1 MKPSSILAFFVA
13 IMASLLVIMLIF
25 PKEGISVTDDISM
38 NFPTFTDWMAETKSR
53 PDSVK
58 TILDNIEIPT
68 DDEDDSAFANI
79 QVDTMQNA
87 DADTVANQYSEYVPR
102 PIAIDSIHQPLELPP
117 SGVACL
123 ENIFGALADAEQLQ
137 SMVRILH
144 YGDSQIE
151 TDRITGYMRS
161 KLQAQFG
168 GSGPGLVPAKS
179 PYDYKSPIHVVNSG
193 EWRRYTIFPKI
204 DTTITHYRYGVLASF
219 SMFAPPPAPEK
230 PTEPDT
236 TVSMI
241 GDSLVQAIFHPEP
254 PKVKEVHKGSINF
267 EFTSITKANIKNIKQ
282 IRMFYGNCKESF
294 SVTVRNGETVLY
306 QDSVAPSSY
315 YSIKK
320 WTISEPLQDLAMDFS
335 GTESPEIYAFA
346 MDGNGGVACDNIP
359 LRGCSG
365 TIFTKMNSQ
374 MLQKMYN
381 DLHVKCVILQFGG
394 NSIPVLKP
402 ETVKNYVGSLM
413 SQVRLIRKIC
423 PEMSIIIIGPADMST
438 KVMDEYQSYEII
450 PELVEA
456 MRQAAFAN
464 NCAFW
469 DMYSAMGGWNSM
481 PDWVFHEPPL
491 GEKDFTHFSV
501 QGANVIAKMFY
512 NALIG
517 CYNQYIRKRK

>member
-25 PKEGISVTDDISM
+25 PKEGISVTNDISM
-38 NFPTFTDWMAETKSR
+38 NFPTFTVWMAETKSR

-68 DDEDDSAFANI
+68 DDEDVSAIVNI
-79 QVDTMQNA
+79 QVDTIQNA

-123 ENIFGALADAEQLQ
+123 ENIFGALTDAEQLQ
-137 SMVRILH
+137 SIVRILH

-236 TVSMI
+236 TVSMT

-294 SVTVRNGETVLY
+294 AVTVRNGETVLY

-320 WTISEPLQDLAMDFS
+320 WTISEPVQDLAMDFS

>member
-79 QVDTMQNA
+79 QVDTIQNA

-102 PIAIDSIHQPLELPP
+102 PIAIDSIHQPLELPQ

-230 PTEPDT
+230 PSEPDT

-294 SVTVRNGETVLY
+294 AVTVRNGETVLY

-320 WTISEPLQDLAMDFS
+320 WTRSEPLQDLAMDFS

>member
-1 MKPSSILAFFVA
+1 MKPFSILAFFVA

-25 PKEGISVTDDISM
+25 PKEGISLTNDISM

-68 DDEDDSAFANI
+68 DDEDDTAFVNI
-79 QVDTMQNA
+79 QVDTIQNA
-87 DADTVANQYSEYVPR
+87 DADTVANQYSEYVPL

-193 EWRRYTIFPKI
+193 EWRRYTVFPKI

-236 TVSMI
+236 TISLI
-241 GDSLVQAIFHPEP
+241 GDSLMQAIFHPEP
-254 PKVKEVHKGSINF
+254 PKVKEIHKGSINF

-294 SVTVRNGETVLY
+294 AVTVRNGETVLY

-381 DLHVKCVILQFGG
+381 DLNVKCVILQFGG

-423 PEMSIIIIGPADMST
+423 PEMSIIIVGPADMST
-438 KVMDEYQSYEII
+438 KVMDEYQSYEVI

>member
-25 PKEGISVTDDISM
+25 PKEGISVTNDISM
-38 NFPTFTDWMAETKSR
+38 NFPTFTVWMAETKSR

-68 DDEDDSAFANI
+68 DDEDVSAIVNI
-79 QVDTMQNA
+79 QVDTIQNA

-123 ENIFGALADAEQLQ
+123 ENIFGALTDAEQLQ
-137 SMVRILH
+137 SIVRILH

-236 TVSMI
+236 TVSMT

-294 SVTVRNGETVLY
+294 AVTVRNGETVLY

-320 WTISEPLQDLAMDFS
+320 WTISEPVQDLAMDFS
-335 GTESPEIYAFA
+335 GNESPEIYAFA

-365 TIFTKMNSQ
+365 TIFTKMNPQ

>member
-25 PKEGISVTDDISM
+25 PKEGISLTNDISM

-68 DDEDDSAFANI
+68 DDEDDTAFVNI
-79 QVDTMQNA
+79 QVDTIQNA

-117 SGVACL
+117 SGLACL

-193 EWRRYTIFPKI
+193 EWRRYTVFPKI

-236 TVSMI
+236 TVSLI
-241 GDSLVQAIFHPEP
+241 GDSLMQAIFHPEP
-254 PKVKEVHKGSINF
+254 PKVKEIHKGSINF

-294 SVTVRNGETVLY
+294 AVTVRNGETVLY

-320 WTISEPLQDLAMDFS
+320 WTISEPLQDLALDFS

-346 MDGNGGVACDNIP
+346 MDGNSGVACDNIP

-423 PEMSIIIIGPADMST
+423 PEMSIIIVGPADMST
-438 KVMDEYQSYEII
+438 KVMDEYQSYEVI

>member
-25 PKEGISVTDDISM
+25 PKEGISLTNDISM

-68 DDEDDSAFANI
+68 DDEDDTAFVNI
-79 QVDTMQNA
+79 QVDTIQNA
-87 DADTVANQYSEYVPR
+87 EADTVANQYSEYVPR

-123 ENIFGALADAEQLQ
+123 ENIFGALANAEQLQ

-193 EWRRYTIFPKI
+193 EWRRYTVFPKI

-236 TVSMI
+236 TVSLI
-241 GDSLVQAIFHPEP
+241 GDSVMQAIFHPEP
-254 PKVKEVHKGSINF
+254 PKVKEIHKGSINF

-294 SVTVRNGETVLY
+294 AVTVRNGETVLY

-423 PEMSIIIIGPADMST
+423 PEMSIIIVGPADMST
-438 KVMDEYQSYEII
+438 KVMDEYQSYEVI

>member
-25 PKEGISVTDDISM
+25 PKEGISVTNDISM
-38 NFPTFTDWMAETKSR
+38 NFPTFTVWMAETKSR

-68 DDEDDSAFANI
+68 DDEDVSAFVNI
-79 QVDTMQNA
+79 QVDTIQNA

-123 ENIFGALADAEQLQ
+123 ENIFGALTDAEQLQ
-137 SMVRILH
+137 SIVRILH

-236 TVSMI
+236 TVSMT

-294 SVTVRNGETVLY
+294 AVTVRNGETVLY

-320 WTISEPLQDLAMDFS
+320 WTISEPVQDLAMDFS

>member
-25 PKEGISVTDDISM
+25 PKEGISLTNDISM

-68 DDEDDSAFANI
+68 DDEDDTAFVNI
-79 QVDTMQNA
+79 QVDTIQNA
-87 DADTVANQYSEYVPR
+87 NADTVANQYSEYVPR

-193 EWRRYTIFPKI
+193 EWRRYTVFPKI

-236 TVSMI
+236 TVSLI
-241 GDSLVQAIFHPEP
+241 GDSLMQAIFHPEP
-254 PKVKEVHKGSINF
+254 QKVKEIHKGSINF

-294 SVTVRNGETVLY
+294 AVTVRNGETVLY

-423 PEMSIIIIGPADMST
+423 PEMSIIIVGPADMST
-438 KVMDEYQSYEII
+438 KVMDEYQSYEVI

>member
-1 MKPSSILAFFVA
+1 MKPFSILAFFVA

-25 PKEGISVTDDISM
+25 PKEGISLTNDISM

-68 DDEDDSAFANI
+68 DDEDDTAFVNI
-79 QVDTMQNA
+79 QVDTNQNA

-236 TVSMI
+236 TVSLI
-241 GDSLVQAIFHPEP
+241 GDSLMQAIFHPEP
-254 PKVKEVHKGSINF
+254 PKVKEIHKGSINF

-294 SVTVRNGETVLY
+294 AVTVRNGETVLY

-381 DLHVKCVILQFGG
+381 DLNVKCVILQFGG

-423 PEMSIIIIGPADMST
+423 PEMSIIIVGPADMST
-438 KVMDEYQSYEII
+438 KVMDEYQSYEVI